1 MNFYPDT
8 SNKEFNLHNQT
19 DYIEVYRFMN
29 CNDIETF
36 KPLHQ
41 VNKDQFNIL
50 MNNKVNDSLTLLTR
64 AHVEDMKRIGEF
76 DTFVSVY
83 SEHMDKN
90 LKNINQSPFISVTL
104 NPLLAITSGT
114 LDSIISNTTC
124 LVTLNVPLKYLCQS
138 IIPISYNEG
147 ELLLLLPPG
156 ITFNSFVKNHQSNP
170 FRSKNLVDE
179 RIRIKK
185 ELGIV
190 GGLVTYSDTIKFRWN
205 FNFGG
210 KSYKNDDLHKKYIK
224 YKSKYIKLKSKINN
238 DNKLIN

>member
-36 KPLHQ
+36 KPLYM
-41 VNKDQFNIL
+41 VNKDQFDIL

-64 AHVEDMKRIGEF
+64 AHVEDMKRIDEF

-114 LDSIISNTTC
+114 LDSLISNTTC
-124 LVTLNVPLKYLCQS
+124 LVTLNVPLKYLCPA
-138 IIPISYNEG
+138 IISISYNEG

-156 ITFNSFVKNHQSNP
+156 ITFNSFVKKQQSNP
-170 FRSKNLVDE
+170 FRSKNLFDE
-179 RIRIKK
+179 RTRIKK
-185 ELGIV
+185 ELGII

-210 KSYKNDDLHKKYIK
+210 KGYKDDDLHKKYIK
-224 YKSKYIKLKSKINN
+224 YKSKYLELKSKINN
-238 DNKLIN
+238 HNKLI